1 MVELERKVR
10 LRDDSLERLR
20 VERDQLVQ
28 ISSELRAE
36 LNRNQRLV
44 NDLMA

>member
-1 MVELERKVR
+1 VVELERKVR